1 MEGIMRRARATP
13 YGPCLVA
20 AAILTLG
27 CGDSNPAA
35 PPATREI
42 EVTVKTTVSG
52 NGPIDPDGY
61 RLNFDQHSVQSVG
74 VNDIVRI
81 AAVSLGTHF
90 VQLDGMA
97 SNCSVD
103 GPNPRPVEIAAA
115 YPPTTMIEFTVTC
128 GVPTT
133 PGPWDY

>member
-1 MEGIMRRARATP
+1 MRRARATP

-20 AAILTLG
+20 AAVLTLG

-35 PPATREI
+35 PPTREI
-42 EVTVKTTVSG
+42 EVTVRTTVAG

-61 RLNFDQHSVQSVG
+61 RLTLDQNSLESVG
-74 VNDIVRI
+74 VNAVVRF
-81 AAVSLGTHF
+81 AAGSLGTHF

-97 SNCSVD
+97 SNCLVD
-103 GPNPRPVEIAAA
+103 GPNPRAVDIVAGN
-115 YPPTTMIEFTVTC
+115 PPTTMIMFSVIC
-128 GVPTT
+128 GVPTA